1 MYLNS
6 QTKEVQSKLANYCRT
21 GLIGEIP
28 GANHEHIKHYRRLV
42 FNIINDSLQSAY
54 PLTFQLLTEAEWGEL
69 ADEFFTSHPCQSPQ
83 VWWMPREFYEYIVE
97 TEHQIIVNYPF
108 LPNLLE
114 MEWLEVEL
122 FMMEDISIDYH
133 QNGRLSADT
142 LVLNPEHRLV
152 RFDYPVHLKRASEI
166 DPSDKEHYFLI
177 MHREPE
183 TGKVLFMD
191 ISVFFA
197 RIIEILTI
205 RPYTIKEL
213 IALVCNDFK
222 LTANEQIETE
232 VRSFIAKAVK
242 SRLIISLTNRIV
254 S

>member
-1 MYLNS
+1 MYLNI

-21 GLIGEIP
+21 GLIADIP
-28 GANHEHIKHYRRLV
+28 GANPDHIKHYRRLV

-54 PLTFQLLTEAEWGEL
+54 PLTLKLLPEQEWEDL
-69 ADEFFTSHPCQSPQ
+69 VNEFFTNHPCQSPQ

-97 TEHQIIVNYPF
+97 NNHPIISKYPF

-122 FMMEDISIDYH
+122 FMMEDISVNYKKSEQLITDEI
-133 QNGRLSADT
+133 L
-142 LVLNPEHRLV
+142 LNPEHRLV
-152 RFDYPVHLKRASEI
+152 RFDFPVHLKKASDI
-166 DPSDKEHYFLI
+166 NTSHKGDYFLV

-197 RIIEILTI
+197 RLIENLQLAPLPFDDLILKTINEFGIIDKDQAYMESKTFINKAI
-205 RPYTIKEL
+205 DNKL
-213 IALVCNDFK
+213 IFH
-222 LTANEQIETE
+222 
-232 VRSFIAKAVK
+232 F
-242 SRLIISLTNRIV
+242 TN
-254 S
+254 